1 MNAASAAE
9 TGGRRGRRKRT
20 QTKLQPQ
27 QEFRMGNLRRR
38 ECGRN
43 LSRLCGDV
51 DAWYKLRQN
60 TDHVD
65 GFAFNTSLS
74 AFIDR
79 SHLSYAPYLIN
90 KAG

>member
-1 MNAASAAE
+1 VVA
-9 TGGRRGRRKRT
+9 TYRGYRV
-20 QTKLQPQ
+20 
-27 QEFRMGNLRRR
+27 
-38 ECGRN
+38 
-43 LSRLCGDV
+43 GDI
-51 DAWYKLRQN
+51 DAWHKPRQN

-65 GFAFNTSLS
+65 GFALNTNLL